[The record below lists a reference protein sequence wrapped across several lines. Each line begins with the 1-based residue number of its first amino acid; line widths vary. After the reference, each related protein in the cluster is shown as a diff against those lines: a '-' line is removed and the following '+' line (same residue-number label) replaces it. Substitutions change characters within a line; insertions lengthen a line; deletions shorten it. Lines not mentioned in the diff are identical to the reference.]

1 MHILIAILLG
11 IIEGVT
17 EFLPIS
23 STGHLIVAERFL
35 DFRDIEDLFTVVVQL
50 GAIGAVVWFYR
61 RDLFSRLMGLF
72 RRDKEAVRFWM
83 LLVVATIP
91 AGIAGLLLDAIMETF
106 TTPAVVALA
115 LILGGIVL
123 WIVDRKPSTGEAVV
137 DKPDFSDISL
147 KRALLVGLGQC
158 FAIIPGISRSGATI
172 VTGLMT
178 GLSRPTATAFSFYL
192 SIPVLILASG
202 FKLVKHGDQLK
213 YIPGGSLAL
222 LVGLAAAFITALLSI
237 RWLLGYVS
245 RHNFRPFAYYR
256 IIAGVIILGLIVSGQ
271 M

>member
-61 RDLFSRLMGLF
+61 RDLFSKLMGLF

-158 FAIIPGISRSGATI
+158 FAIIPGISPR
-172 VTGLMT
+172 
-178 GLSRPTATAFSFYL
+178 
-192 SIPVLILASG
+192 
-202 FKLVKHGDQLK
+202 
-213 YIPGGSLAL
+213 
-222 LVGLAAAFITALLSI
+222 
-237 RWLLGYVS
+237 
-245 RHNFRPFAYYR
+245 
-256 IIAGVIILGLIVSGQ
+256 
-271 M
+271 